1 MALTTCP
8 KSFITGESLALVENF
23 LTRRKLG
30 SIEASELTAREAEAF
45 VILEN
50 ILAAEIR
57 DGQQNSRRT
66 L

>member
-1 MALTTCP
+1 VALTTCP
-8 KSFITGESLALVENF
+8 TSFVTGENVALVENF
-23 LTRRKLG
+23 LIRRKLG
-30 SIEASELTAREAEAF
+30 SIEVSELTAREAEAF
-45 VILEN
+45 VILES

>member
-23 LTRRKLG
+23 LTRQKLG
-30 SIEASELTAREAEAF
+30 SIEVSELAAREAEAF
-45 VILEN
+45 VILED
-50 ILAAEIR
+50 ILSAEIR